1 VPPDPYERLQA
12 ARTTVKTLKDE
23 RATLAVRLAEL
34 ARGGDEDELMGASRR
49 LDTLPG
55 ELLRAELDL
64 AKADHQAARATLV
77 AAETNLAGAG
87 VDLADPDPDPAPD
100 PLSNGGP
107 PSSPPDPPSTGG
119 RTQRV
124 SDEHWVAECRVAVE
138 RAQRRERELQAA
150 VDRAHAEPADEAR
163 HRGFAKRVLEARD
176 AIERARTASRQA
188 ELDLIQANELAKVAL
203 DGLGAASTGVDWRA
217 LEHARQARADAA
229 GAVGPA
235 WEATRF
241 AGLRVARAQYELDR
255 LIEERLG
262 GPG

>member
-1 VPPDPYERLQA
+1 M
-12 ARTTVKTLKDE
+12 VKALKDE
-23 RATLAVRLAEL
+23 RASLAVRLAEL
-34 ARGGDEDELMGASRR
+34 GRGGDEDDLMEASRR

-64 AKADHQAARATLV
+64 ARADHHAARATLA
-77 AAETNLAGAG
+77 AAEANLAGAG
-87 VDLADPDPDPAPD
+87 VDLADPGPA
-100 PLSNGGP
+100 SE
-107 PSSPPDPPSTGG
+107 
-119 RTQRV
+119 RV
-124 SDEHWVAECRVAVE
+124 SDEHWVKECRVAVE
-138 RAQRRERELQAA
+138 RAQRRARELQAA
-150 VDRAHAEPADEAR
+150 VDRATEPADEAR

-176 AIERARTASRQA
+176 AIERARAAIGRA
-188 ELDLIQANELAKVAL
+188 ELDLIQATELAKVAL
-203 DGLGAASTGVDWRA
+203 DGLGAARTGVDWRA

-262 GPG
+262 GL

>member
-1 VPPDPYERLQA
+1 VPVSPDPYERLQA
-12 ARTTVKTLKDE
+12 ARTAVKALKDE
-23 RATLAVRLAEL
+23 RASLAVRLAEL
-34 ARGGDEDELMGASRR
+34 GRGGDEDDLMEASRR

-64 AKADHQAARATLV
+64 ARADHHAARATLV
-77 AAETNLAGAG
+77 AAEANLAGAG
-87 VDLADPDPDPAPD
+87 VDLADPDPA
-100 PLSNGGP
+100 
-107 PSSPPDPPSTGG
+107 PDPPSTGG
-119 RTQRV
+119 LTQRV
-124 SDEHWVAECRVAVE
+124 SDEHWVKECRVAVE
-138 RAQRRERELQAA
+138 RAQRRARELQAA
-150 VDRAHAEPADEAR
+150 VDRATTEPADEAR

-176 AIERARTASRQA
+176 AIERARAAIGQA
-188 ELDLIQANELAKVAL
+188 ELDLIQATELAKVAL
-203 DGLGAASTGVDWRA
+203 DGLGAARTGVDWRA